1 MPATVAQA
9 MRNIPED
16 FSTDRC
22 EETGF
27 VVGSPAC
34 KDCKFFFQICEAK
47 LVVICNY
54 EQGKAQAGK
63 R

>member
-1 MPATVAQA
+1 MPTTVAQA

-16 FSTDRC
+16 FSTGRC

-34 KDCKFFFQICEAK
+34 KDCKFFSQINVER

-54 EQGKAQAGK
+54 EQGKARAGK